1 MSTENKNNNVRQA
14 SLDNVLFNVEQI
26 PMSEATEIFPN
37 LNFGNQYSSVIYCPS
52 MSKVLHL
59 SGSKYQLIT
68 NEQLITPIYD
78 KLVSMFGPNG
88 FTITCSNHDDR
99 RFWFRF
105 ILNEHEIK
113 VTNNDFLNVMI
124 VVQNSYDGSMQHGFG
139 ISYLRQ
145 ICTNGLMGWTRDS
158 MVSQKHDTESIEANV
173 KTIMGRLD
181 DIDVQLQ
188 QFRKLTERR
197 ITGLEMEQIMEKIR
211 ELKFHD
217 AFPKKLIPEVSLKVY
232 QEAETLSS
240 EPNAWLLYNGF
251 NYFLNHDER
260 IGAGL
265 DIVERID
272 RNVLKIIHKEL
283 ALN

>member
-1 MSTENKNNNVRQA
+1 MSTENKNVKARQA

-26 PMSEATEIFPN
+26 PMNQAMEIFPN
-37 LNFGNQYSSVIYCPS
+37 LTFGNQYSSVIFCPS

-68 NEQLITPIYD
+68 NEQLVSPIYD
-78 KLVSMFGPNG
+78 KLVSMFGSNG
-88 FTITCSNHDDR
+88 FTISCRNEDDR
-99 RFWFRF
+99 RFWIRF
-105 ILNEHEIK
+105 ILNEQEIK

-124 VVQNSYDGSMQHGFG
+124 EVQNSYDGSMQHGFG
-139 ISYLRQ
+139 LSYYRQ
-145 ICTNGLMGWTRDS
+145 ICSNGLMGWKQDT

-173 KTIMGRLD
+173 TTILGRLD

-188 QFRKLTERR
+188 KFRKLTERR

-217 AFPKKLIPEVSLKVY
+217 AFPKKLIPEVPLKVY

-265 DIVERID
+265 DTIERID